1 MRILILDR
9 DGVINKESDSFI
21 KSPEEWVPIP
31 GSLEAIARA
40 NAAGYRVVVLSNQSA
55 IARGIIDVRTLHLI
69 NQKMIQRLMEVGGRI
84 EAIFFCPHALVAS
97 CSCRKPRPGLFLDL
111 AARLHVSL
119 KNAPAVGDRLR
130 DLEAARAAGA
140 RPILVKTGRGRATLA
155 SGQALGEVDVY
166 ADLAAAVDALPEIGL
181 EVERDGA
188 LRPR

>member
-9 DGVINKESDSFI
+9 DGVINQESDSFI
-21 KSPEEWVPIP
+21 KSPDEWIPIP
-31 GSLEAIARA
+31 RSLEAIARA

-69 NQKMIQRLMEVGGRI
+69 NQKMIQRLAEVGGRI
-84 EAIFFCPHALVAS
+84 EAIFFCPHAAVQNCL
-97 CSCRKPRPGLFLDL
+97 CRKPRPGLFTDL

-140 RPILVKTGRGRATLA
+140 RPILVKTGRGQATLA
-155 SGQALGEVDVY
+155 SGQALGEIDVY

-181 EVERDGA
+181 ESERDGA
-188 LRPR
+188 RRPR

>member
-9 DGVINKESDSFI
+9 DGVINQESDSFI
-21 KSPEEWVPIP
+21 KSPDEWIPIP
-31 GSLEAIARA
+31 RSLEAIARA

-69 NQKMIQRLMEVGGRI
+69 NQKMIQRLAEVGGRI
-84 EAIFFCPHALVAS
+84 EAIFFCPHAAVQNCL
-97 CSCRKPRPGLFLDL
+97 CRKPQPGLFMDL
-111 AARLHVSL
+111 AARLQVSL
-119 KNAPAVGDRLR
+119 KNAPAVGDRPR

-155 SGQALGEVDVY
+155 SGQVSGEIDVY

-181 EVERDGA
+181 ESERDGA
-188 LRPR
+188 RRPR